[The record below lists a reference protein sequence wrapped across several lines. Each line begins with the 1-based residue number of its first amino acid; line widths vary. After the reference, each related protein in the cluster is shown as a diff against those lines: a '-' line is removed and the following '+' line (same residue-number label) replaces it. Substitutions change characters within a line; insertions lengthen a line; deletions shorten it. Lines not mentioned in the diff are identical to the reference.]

1 MSRAHHSRG
10 FTLVE
15 LMIVLTLL
23 SVLAFI
29 AIPSFTEFT
38 RANRVQA
45 TAEELKAFLV
55 AARTE
60 ALNNRA
66 PVIVKITAAKW
77 EWEIRDNQDKK
88 LRILELDPQPQVTSL
103 NSLTELKYTANG
115 TAELGGRPARFT
127 VCYEQDTKN
136 GHMIS
141 VQPSGAVRLY
151 PKGRNDSNATLS
163 SCQ

>member
-66 PVIVKITAAKW
+66 PVIVKITAA

>member
-66 PVIVKITAAKW
+66 PVIVEITAA

>member
-66 PVIVKITAAKW
+66 PVIVKITAD

>member
-66 PVIVKITAAKW
+66 PVIVKITTD
-77 EWEIRDNQDKK
+77 EWKMSDNLGNT